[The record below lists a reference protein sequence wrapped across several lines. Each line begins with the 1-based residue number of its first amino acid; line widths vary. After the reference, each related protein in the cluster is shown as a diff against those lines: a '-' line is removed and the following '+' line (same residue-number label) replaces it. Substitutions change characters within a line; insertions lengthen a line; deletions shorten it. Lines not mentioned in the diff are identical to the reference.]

1 MKVDFSAGKTIKYMA
16 EYVFF
21 FLFFFVLFF
30 CSCCLVL
37 FIAPA
42 LNVSPEERE
51 WDPEKRFIIGF
62 FGVRTF
68 VYKNKR

>member
-1 MKVDFSAGKTIKYMA
+1 MKVDLSAGKTIKYMA
-16 EYVFF
+16 ECFF
-21 FLFFFVLFF
+21 CCCFFF

-51 WDPEKRFIIGF
+51 WDPEKRSFIGF